1 MSQNELDEALEVA
14 LVDLVDGVEVDSALR
29 ARLADALGGELAL
42 NVAITEARQGIA
54 LAQRLAQETPSERLI
69 EGVLSPSRRRRRT
82 RTQPSG
88 RVYVELWVLGFL
100 IVTLL
105 IAWLSFHIHQRA
117 HSARLAGE
125 LRVVPQAGEQGAAQP

>member
-1 MSQNELDEALEVA
+1 MSQSELDEALEVA
-14 LVDLVDGVEVDSALR
+14 LVDLVDGADVDPALR
-29 ARLADALGGELAL
+29 ARLADALGGERAL
-42 NVAITEARQGIA
+42 ISAIDEARQGMA
-54 LAQRLAQETPSERLI
+54 LARRLTQETPSERLI
-69 EGVLSPSRRRRRT
+69 EGVLSPSRRRRRD
-82 RTQPSG
+82 RSQPSA